1 MKMIYAEF
9 FTADG
14 LINGYKITGHSES
27 APHGQDVIC
36 AFVSSAAFMAANTIT
51 EICGI
56 KAYANAYDGFMELKV
71 LESAASVQD
80 ILNGLKLHL
89 TELSAQYPDNIK
101 VIITEV

>member
-1 MKMIYAEF
+1 MINAEF
-9 FTADG
+9 FTAG
-14 LINGYKITGHSES
+14 SLLNGYKITGHSES
-27 APHGQDVIC
+27 AQHGQDIIC
-36 AFVSSAAFMAANTIT
+36 AFVSSAALMAANTIT
-51 EICGI
+51 EICGV

-71 LESAASVQD
+71 LESAEGVQD

>member
-1 MKMIYAEF
+1 MINAEF
-9 FTADG
+9 YTAG
-14 LINGYKITGHSES
+14 GILNGYKITGHSES
-27 APHGQDVIC
+27 AQHGQDIIC

-51 EICGI
+51 EVCGI
-56 KAYANAYDGFMELKV
+56 KAYENAYDGFMEIRI
-71 LESAASVQD
+71 LESAQKVQD